1 MDGQKQ
7 SKNSSNSLSFLK
19 GRDSSGCHPHQPAG
33 TEHDLDPAVGDS
45 HLPIK
50 KNKASIPQHGCGSRF
65 TPPMFRAVR
74 TRNVGLM
81 QDILTRFHGNID
93 TIQDFR
99 GNTLIS
105 LATINGDHNMIKLLI
120 KKGNVDPNSRNL
132 EGNTPLHIAVA
143 RGDTRCIDVLIGNKC
158 DETVQNNDGKTP
170 WEMCR

>member
-1 MDGQKQ
+1 
-7 SKNSSNSLSFLK
+7 
-19 GRDSSGCHPHQPAG
+19 
-33 TEHDLDPAVGDS
+33 
-45 HLPIK
+45 
-50 KNKASIPQHGCGSRF
+50 
-65 TPPMFRAVR
+65 
-74 TRNVGLM
+74 M

-143 RGDTRCIDVLIGNKC
+143 RGDTRCIDMLIGNKC
-158 DETVQNNDGKTP
+158 DEMVQNNDGKTP